1 MESKIFDPSL
11 PENRYRHEF
20 KYLCSYGQLRML
32 QARLQGLIP
41 LDPHAGEE
49 GIYNIRSLY
58 FDDYYDTYL
67 KENEAGTD
75 PREKFRI
82 RIYNHSSERISL
94 ELKRKV
100 CGKTQKLSCPL
111 TEEQCRM
118 LMAGEIPDI
127 SKDAPAV
134 LRKLCLLMRTRLL
147 RPKVIVEYDRV
158 PYIYPQGNVRI
169 TLDEN
174 IRASDRADLFLEDQI
189 PLRPIMPAGQHILE
203 VKYDEYL
210 PDFIYRTVQIENLRT
225 TAFSKYYLCRKYN
238 L

>member
-1 MESKIFDPSL
+1 MEPKIFDSSL
-11 PENRYRHEF
+11 PENRFRHEF
-20 KYLCSYGQLRML
+20 KYLCSYGQLKML
-32 QARLQGLIP
+32 QARLTGLISP
-41 LDPHAGEE
+41 DSHAGKD

-58 FDDYYDTYL
+58 FDDYYDRCL

-82 RIYNHSSERISL
+82 RIYNHKSDRIAL
-94 ELKRKV
+94 ELKKKV
-100 CGKTQKLSCPL
+100 RGKTQKISCRL
-111 TEEQCRM
+111 TEEQCRT
-118 LMAGEIPDI
+118 LMAGEVPELD
-127 SKDAPAV
+127 KEAPAV
-134 LRKLCLLMRTRLL
+134 LRKLCLLMQTSLM

-158 PYIYPQGNVRI
+158 PYVYPYGNVRI

-174 IRASDRADLFLEDQI
+174 IRSSGRVDLFLEDQI

-210 PDFIYRTVQIENLRT
+210 PDFIYRTVHLENLRQ

>member
-11 PENRYRHEF
+11 AENRYRHEL
-20 KYLCSYGQLRML
+20 KYLCSYAQLKML
-32 QARLQGLIP
+32 EVRFRGLVP
-41 LDPHAGEE
+41 LDPHVGEE

-58 FDDYYDTYL
+58 FDDYYDRYL

-94 ELKRKV
+94 ELKKKMR
-100 CGKTQKLSCPL
+100 GKTQKLSCRL
-111 TEEQCRM
+111 TEEQCRT
-118 LMAGEIPDI
+118 LMAGKIPDI

-134 LRKLCLLMRTRLL
+134 LQKLCILMRTNLL
-147 RPKVIVEYDRV
+147 KPKVIVEYERT
-158 PYIYPQGNVRI
+158 PYVYPQGNVRI

-174 IRASDRADLFLEDQI
+174 IRASSRVDLFLEDQI
-189 PLRPIMPAGQHILE
+189 PMRPILMAGQHVLE
-203 VKYDEYL
+203 VKYDEYI
-210 PDFIYRTVQIENLRT
+210 PDFIYRTVQIENLRQ

>member
-1 MESKIFDPSL
+1 MEPKK
-11 PENRYRHEF
+11 NGYRHEF
-20 KYLCSYGQLRML
+20 KYLCSYGQLRVI
-32 QARLQGLIP
+32 QARLNGLIP
-41 LDPHAGEE
+41 LDPHVGDA

-58 FDDYYDTYL
+58 FDDYYDSYL
-67 KENEAGTD
+67 RENEAGTD

-94 ELKRKV
+94 ELKKKV
-100 CGKTQKLSCPL
+100 RGKTQKLSCPL
-111 TEEQCRM
+111 TEEQCRL

-127 SKDAPAV
+127 PKDAPPV
-134 LRKLCLLMRTRLL
+134 FQKLVLLMRTRLL

-158 PYIYPQGNVRI
+158 PYVYPYGNVRI

-174 IRASDRADLFLEDQI
+174 IRASGRADLFLEDQI
-189 PLRPIMPAGQHILE
+189 PLRPVMPAGQHILE

-210 PDFIYRTVQIENLRT
+210 PDHIYRTVQLEHLQQ
-225 TAFSKYYLCRKYN
+225 TAFSKYYLCRKFN